1 MKKIIFDTDLGG
13 DCDDVMALDLLLA
26 CEKTGECRLT
36 GVTYSADA
44 RRAVECIHSILRRYG
59 RGCVPIGRAPI
70 EAGIKPVSDNY
81 ATQVAEA
88 FPGGM
93 KYEEAD
99 DAVRLLRKLLA
110 SGDPSV
116 LCVTG
121 FLTNVAALLASP
133 PDDISPLEGRELA
146 AKQLS
151 ELVIMGCS
159 FGPGGKAGSFAEW
172 NIQCDIN
179 AARQTVSLCPA
190 PIVICPFEVGLDM
203 ITGAAM
209 TAKGGRT
216 SPDSLSYIVHGS
228 AGGRHSWDPAT
239 ALYAVRGAGRLF
251 TLSDPGIC
259 VIAEDGISSFTRS
272 PGGRHR
278 YLECAVPKAD
288 IAAEIDRTVAVL

>member
-44 RRAVECIHSILRRYG
+44 RRAVECIHSILLRYG
-59 RGCVPIGRAPI
+59 RGGVPVGRAPI
-70 EAGIKPVSDNY
+70 EEGIKPVSDNY

-93 KYEEAD
+93 KYGEAD
-99 DAVRLLRKLLA
+99 DAVRLLRKLLV
-110 SGDPSV
+110 SGEPSV

-121 FLTNVAALLASP
+121 FLTNIAALLVSP
-133 PDDISPLEGRELA
+133 PDDISPLGGAELA
-146 AKQLS
+146 AKQLA

-159 FGPGGKAGSFAEW
+159 FAPDGGAGAFAEW
-172 NIQCDIN
+172 NIQCDIA
-179 AARQTVSLCPA
+179 AARQVMRLCPA
-190 PIVICPFEVGLDM
+190 PVVICPFEVGLDM

-209 TAKGGRT
+209 TAKGGRG

-228 AGGRHSWDPAT
+228 ADGRHSWDPAT
-239 ALYAVRGAGRLF
+239 ALYAVRGAGRCF
-251 TLSDPGIC
+251 TVSDPGIC
-259 VIAEDGISSFTRS
+259 IIAEDGISSFTRS
-272 PGGRHR
+272 PAGLHR
-278 YLECAVPKAD
+278 YLECAAPKAE